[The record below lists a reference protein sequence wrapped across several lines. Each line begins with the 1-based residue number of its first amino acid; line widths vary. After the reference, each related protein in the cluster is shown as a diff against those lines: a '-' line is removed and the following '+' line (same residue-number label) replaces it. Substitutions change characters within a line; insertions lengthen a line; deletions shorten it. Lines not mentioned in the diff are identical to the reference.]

1 LNRRDKSRPFMLWS
15 SWIKPHP
22 PFESPAPWSKLYR
35 PEEVGHPYRP
45 EDGAEFLT
53 LWNKIQNRYKW
64 RDAGIDENL
73 MRTMRAAYLGCI
85 SFIDY
90 NIGRVLAALGDEVD
104 NTLIIFASDHGELL
118 GDYNSVGKRCMI
130 DASVRVPLIVRWPKN
145 FNAGAQCDTPVSLLD
160 IRPTFLAA
168 AGIKDDKQTRGS
180 DLAAVAAG
188 EEKDRAVVSQFQKK
202 DLGLY
207 MLATRDRKYVYS
219 AADRKELL
227 LDISGDALSAEEKIM
242 DALAET
248 AAFRKQLTG
257 ILENDGIEYASGNG
271 GWKEYPAPDLGLDD
285 PDCGLLYQDSARGGE
300 VLQERI
306 NELPE
311 EYRRDVYKTGEDAIQ
326 LILGTINLTK

>member
-1 LNRRDKSRPFMLWS
+1 
-15 SWIKPHP
+15 
-22 PFESPAPWSKLYR
+22 
-35 PEEVGHPYRP
+35 
-45 EDGAEFLT
+45 
-53 LWNKIQNRYKW
+53 
-64 RDAGIDENL
+64 

-90 NIGRVLAALGDEVD
+90 NIGRVLAALGDEID

-130 DASVRVPLIVRWPKN
+130 DASVRIPLIVRWPKN

-168 AGIKDDKQTRGS
+168 AGITDDHSGVHGS
-180 DLAAVAAG
+180 DLATIAAG

-257 ILENDGIEYASGNG
+257 ILENDGIEYASKNG

-285 PDCGLLYQDSARGGE
+285 PDYGLIYQDSPRGGE

-311 EYRRDVYKTGEDAIQ
+311 GYRRKVYKTGGEAIQ
-326 LILGTINLTK
+326 LILETINLTK